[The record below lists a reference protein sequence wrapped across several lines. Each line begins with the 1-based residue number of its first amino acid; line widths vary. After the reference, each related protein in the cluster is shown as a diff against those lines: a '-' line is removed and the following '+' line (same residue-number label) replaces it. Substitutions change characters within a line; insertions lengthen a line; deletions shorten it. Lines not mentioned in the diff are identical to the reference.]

1 MTGRE
6 RVVAALQGTSTDRR
20 AWTMALSLYGAKLT
34 ECPLEEYYT
43 DPARY
48 AAGQAA
54 VAEQFG
60 PDIIFTPFALALE
73 ARAFGGEI
81 VFLPNSPPNVRKP
94 FIRNPAEAG
103 KIKVPDIERQEDL
116 RYLRSATGLLAQR
129 FTGTVPICGVLTSPL
144 DLPAMIMG
152 VEGWLELLLF
162 DRERAAAVIA
172 VMSEYFVGMANGMFE
187 DGMDFL
193 ALPMMF
199 TNPRLVFEQ
208 TIDEVIVPALAE
220 MFGKLKGPVVFHHG
234 GNPLAAHLRHYRDLP
249 NVAGYVLDA
258 RDDFAVARRS
268 VGEKVLLLG
277 NLDGPS
283 LGKIGTSQALARA
296 RQILE
301 ERDSDRHFVFAT
313 SSADVAW
320 DTPLET
326 ITGMRDLVAQ
336 RGAPRG

>member
-1 MTGRE
+1 ME
-6 RVVAALQGTSTDRR
+6 RVVAALQGASADRR
-20 AWTMALSLYGAKLT
+20 AWTMTLSLYGAKLT
-34 ECPLEEYYT
+34 GCPLEDYYT

-54 VAEQFG
+54 VAEQCG

-81 VFLPNSPPNVRKP
+81 VFLPKSPPTVRKP
-94 FIRNPAEAG
+94 FIRNPDEAG
-103 KIKVPDIERQEDL
+103 TIRVPDVERQENL
-116 RYLRSATGLLAQR
+116 LYVRSATGLLAQR
-129 FTGTVPICGVLTSPL
+129 FKGTVPICGVLTSPL
-144 DLPAMIMG
+144 DLPAIIMG

-172 VMSEYFVGMANGMFE
+172 VMSEYFVGMANGMFAA
-187 DGMDFL
+187 GADFL
-193 ALPMMF
+193 AMPMMF
-199 TNPRLVFEQ
+199 TSPRLLFEK
-208 TIDEVIVPALAE
+208 TIDEVVVPALAE
-220 MFGKLKGPVVFHHG
+220 MFGKLEGPVVFHHG
-234 GNPLAAHLRHYRDLP
+234 GNPLAGSLHHYRNLP

-258 RDDFAVARRS
+258 RDDFTAARRS
-268 VGEKVLLLG
+268 VGEKMLLLG

-283 LGKIGTSQALARA
+283 LGKIGTDQALEKTR
-296 RQILE
+296 RILDDR
-301 ERDSDRHFVFAT
+301 ERDRHFVFAT

-326 ITGMRDLVAQ
+326 ITALRGLIEH